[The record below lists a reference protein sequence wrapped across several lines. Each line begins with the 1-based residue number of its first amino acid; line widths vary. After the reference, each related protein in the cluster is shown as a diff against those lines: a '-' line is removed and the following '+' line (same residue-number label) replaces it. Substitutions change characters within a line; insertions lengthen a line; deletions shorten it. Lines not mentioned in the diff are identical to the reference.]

1 MRSISLHRQ
10 TSTALALIMIGA
22 VVQADQV
29 NFERRVVP
37 AQVVKG
43 RFIMQGSPQLTYPGV
58 PAGSTVIEHAQSKPT
73 TPGDKTRPR
82 ADAPRPGG
90 VTSLLLRE
98 DPSVQAEFDATG
110 ANGERGLMAGVGD
123 PDEPRSSAVT
133 RPTSATPTPAVQTF
147 ALPEA
152 PAPIEVR
159 EIPGSAPH
167 ATNPPAAKEVAL
179 PISRATNLPA
189 KQAIVVPGDHAA
201 PVRVANAA
209 PTQHV
214 PPREVRA
221 TAGGAAK
228 SERPNAAAAP
238 MRVAATEPPA
248 ARPDPA
254 APSAPVQFEF
264 AVKEGD
270 RLSIALRDFLK
281 TQKKR
286 MQWNTRTDF
295 VIEHPYKVARNTL
308 AETLTDVLR
317 EYRLSATIWQGNGVV
332 EIFMQNGEINN
343 EPTQ

>member
-10 TSTALALIMIGA
+10 TSTALALIVISA

-29 NFERRVVP
+29 NIERRVVP

-43 RFIMQGSPQLTYPGV
+43 RFIMQGSSQLTYPGV
-58 PAGSTVIEHAQSKPT
+58 PAGAAVIEHAQSKPT
-73 TPGDKTRPR
+73 TPGDKTRPG

-98 DPSVQAEFDATG
+98 DASVQAEFDATG

-214 PPREVRA
+214 PPREGRA

-228 SERPNAAAAP
+228 PERPNAAAAP